1 MHKLIK
7 TPTLI
12 QFFFPSLL
20 WSKKRDKKILYLT
33 FDDGPYNML
42 SPFILDELKKYKAKA
57 TFFYLGSKAE
67 KYPQLIKR
75 CKDENHQIGNHT
87 YSHPNGWKSKNNE
100 YYQDIEKANKLINS
114 NLFRPPYGRIKPS
127 QINHLKKYYK
137 IIMWDILSWDFDK
150 KTSPEECYNNI
161 IKNTKSGSII
171 VLHENEKSA
180 KTVKE
185 VLPKILSYFSSQG
198 FKFEKL

>member
-75 CKDENHQIGNHT
+75 CKDENHKIGNHT
-87 YSHPNGWKSKNNE
+87 YSHPNGWKTKNSR
-100 YYQDIEKANKLINS
+100 YYQDIEKANKLLNS

-180 KTVKE
+180 KNVKE